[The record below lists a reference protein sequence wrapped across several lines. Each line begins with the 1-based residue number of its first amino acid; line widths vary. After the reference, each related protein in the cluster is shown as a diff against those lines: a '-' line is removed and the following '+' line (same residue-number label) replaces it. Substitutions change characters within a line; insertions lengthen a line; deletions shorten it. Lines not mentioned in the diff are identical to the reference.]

1 MSGRI
6 TAATTL
12 RVLQQIRHDPRTI
25 ALLLVVPGALL
36 WLLSAMLGEMEF
48 DRLGAPMVGLFP
60 FISMFLVT
68 SIAMLR
74 ERTTGTLERLMTM
87 PMAKLDLLAGYAIAF
102 ALLATIQALL
112 TSGIAFLLLDL
123 QTSGS
128 TGLVIFLAV
137 IDAVLGSALGLFA
150 SAFAKSEFQAV
161 QFMPAF
167 VLPQILLCGLLVPR
181 DQMSAGLDAVASVL
195 PLTFA
200 YDALYA
206 VSVEGAGLSGV
217 SDELAVLV
225 AYIAAGIALAAVT
238 LRRRTA

>member
-1 MSGRI
+1 MSARI

-12 RVLQQIRHDPRTI
+12 RVSQQIRHDPRTI

-36 WLLSAMLGEMEF
+36 WLLSAMLGEIAF

-74 ERTTGTLERLMTM
+74 ERTSGTLERLMTM

-102 ALLATIQALL
+102 ALMATIQALI
-112 TSGIAFLLLDL
+112 TSAVAFLLLSL
-123 QTSGS
+123 EASGS
-128 TGLVIFLAV
+128 TGLVIFHAV
-137 IDAVLGSALGLFA
+137 IDAVLGSALGLLA
-150 SAFAKSEFQAV
+150 SAFASSEFQAV

-181 DQMSAGLDAVASVL
+181 EQMSAGLDAVASVL

-200 YDALYA
+200 YDALHD
-206 VSVEGAGLSGV
+206 VSIEGAGF
-217 SDELAVLV
+217 SDVADEITVLV
-225 AYIAAGIALAAVT
+225 GFIAAGIALAAFT

>member
-112 TSGIAFLLLDL
+112 TSGVAFLLLDL